1 MGREARGG
9 VQSGVD
15 PVRPSDGGSRSLL
28 RQSGADTVITTS
40 ATSGRLLGLAPD
52 SPRVVAAMDDLLE
65 SGVGLDVHE
74 DPAGVDE
81 VGRDPRQLRNVVLS
95 VVREGRRLRFDD
107 PSLGVVRAQDVL
119 IVVRSHRTGDHGQG
133 SPHGV

>member
-1 MGREARGG
+1 MTA
-9 VQSGVD
+9 
-15 PVRPSDGGSRSLL
+15 
-28 RQSGADTVITTS
+28 TS
-40 ATSGRLLGLAPD
+40 AASDSRGLLAAVTRNTGCGRLLGLAPD

-74 DPAGVDE
+74 HPAGIDE